1 MKLLPHPHLG
11 ARPLEE
17 FVYGGAD
24 RVAPDPVACS
34 DAAWVDHVFHR
45 DGAPGLRREWW
56 YHRPS
61 ATWLV
66 LERDTASDAVSGFD
80 PARRAG
86 PSR

>member
-1 MKLLPHPHLG
+1 MKLLPCPHLG

-24 RVAPDPVACS
+24 RVAPDPVATG
-34 DAAWVDHVFHR
+34 DAQWADYVFHR

-61 ATWLV
+61 ATWFF
-66 LERDTASDAVSGFD
+66 LERDTASDAVSDFD
-80 PARRAG
+80 PADRPG
-86 PSR
+86 KSR